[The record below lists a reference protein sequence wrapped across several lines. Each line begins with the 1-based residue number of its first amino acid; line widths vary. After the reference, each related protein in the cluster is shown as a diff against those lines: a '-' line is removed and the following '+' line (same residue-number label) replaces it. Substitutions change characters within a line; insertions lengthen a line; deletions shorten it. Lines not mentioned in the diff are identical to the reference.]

1 MDAYNVGSVGA
12 YACGKI
18 HRRNTHAH
26 THASHCILARCSN
39 RHVSSAELAAHYTFF
54 FVYCTKLRMPSR
66 AFTVWVDVS
75 VRDECIDVRDE
86 CSDVRDEC
94 IDVRE

>member
-1 MDAYNVGSVGA
+1 MTLACLRTQLARLSCGCMHHEYQMDAYNVGSVGA

-54 FVYCTKLRMPSR
+54 LFIAQNCACPHAHSLCGLT
-66 AFTVWVDVS
+66 
-75 VRDECIDVRDE
+75 
-86 CSDVRDEC
+86 
-94 IDVRE
+94 